1 MNITSLTE
9 IYSSEEIAARVKCL
23 AEKINKDYDGKDLV
37 VICVLKGAFMF
48 CSDLVKELTVRPQI
62 DFIRLTS
69 YGNTADSS
77 GNVELTKDVELPL
90 AGRHVLIV
98 EDVVDTGYSMAF
110 LQAELHKRGVKSLRL
125 AALIDKLER
134 RKTDV
139 TVDYAGFSLR
149 EGFIVGYGLDYAE
162 RFRELPSIFVAS
174 LG

>member
-9 IYSSEEIAARVKCL
+9 IFSSEEIAARVKSL

-37 VICVLKGAFMF
+37 VLCVLKGAFMF

-77 GNVELTKDVELPL
+77 GNVVLTKDVELPI

-98 EDVVDTGYSMAF
+98 EDVVDTGFSMAF

-134 RKTDV
+134 RETDV

-162 RFRELPSIFVAS
+162 RFRELPSIYVAS
-174 LG
+174 LE